1 MSYDVK
7 KSDFGDVFP
16 ELTVVQGVV
25 LKGLRIVIPKTLQA
39 AVIQAAH
46 EGHQGQDHTVR
57 YL

>member
-1 MSYDVK
+1 MSNDVK

-25 LKGLRIVIPKTLQA
+25 LRGVKIVIPKILQA
-39 AVIQAAH
+39 AVQAAH
-46 EGHQGQDHTVR
+46 EGHQRQDHTVR